1 MKLIF
6 KILLLVLF
14 LLFISLFISK
24 DKHIYVLNSNLK
36 VYHNGI
42 LCDRYC
48 KVNKDEEIEIIPI
61 NKDNFTCDTYSFSLF
76 FFNSKRE
83 FKMPANNLY
92 ILANYKEGDI
102 VFNNEIIRLK
112 ENEEKAIDY
121 KFIKLEHGLY
131 INKDIELSNYDDSVV
146 YLNENSIVGLE
157 PGYSYLEASIDGIK
171 KRCYIIVEG
180 DEDFVGKVSIVS
192 KFSYDDFFSEIN
204 FGHSFI
210 VFEAYKDLEL
220 KLDNY
225 FLSYLPSD
233 EYKEI
238 AKNNPDELLYSNVKN
253 KDKKLYADNL
263 LVPEAISSLSLT
275 KGDIAT
281 FGQTSLSDSLTVTI
295 ESIVNSNIFKRYSF
309 TDLLSFDFRSIL
321 IKLEHI
327 VLNYIYDG
335 LNNHLANNGISASG
349 GHSLNYELHRQAE
362 YMSFTP
368 NNMLSIEVS
377 KAELMAMLDF
387 INNYGGYSTLSQNC
401 ASMAISAF
409 NIVSSAYPDLYIED
423 DFFDSPVFLMSK
435 LKKLSDTLIS
445 NRLFEY
451 KENIKIFKPNY

>member
-1 MKLIF
+1 MLI
-6 KILLLVLF
+6 I
-14 LLFISLFISK
+14 
-24 DKHIYVLNSNLK
+24 
-36 VYHNGI
+36 
-42 LCDRYC
+42 
-48 KVNKDEEIEIIPI
+48 
-61 NKDNFTCDTYSFSLF
+61 
-76 FFNSKRE
+76 
-83 FKMPANNLY
+83 
-92 ILANYKEGDI
+92 
-102 VFNNEIIRLK
+102 
-112 ENEEKAIDY
+112 
-121 KFIKLEHGLY
+121 
-131 INKDIELSNYDDSVV
+131 
-146 YLNENSIVGLE
+146 
-157 PGYSYLEASIDGIK
+157 
-171 KRCYIIVEG
+171 
-180 DEDFVGKVSIVS
+180 
-192 KFSYDDFFSEIN
+192 
-204 FGHSFI
+204 
-210 VFEAYKDLEL
+210 
-220 KLDNY
+220 
-225 FLSYLPSD
+225 
-233 EYKEI
+233 
-238 AKNNPDELLYSNVKN
+238 
-253 KDKKLYADNL
+253 
-263 LVPEAISSLSLT
+263 
-275 KGDIAT
+275 
-281 FGQTSLSDSLTVTI
+281 DSLTVTI